1 MNIPI
6 AELES
11 TITQI
16 LLQKYDRNDAS
27 LIKDVILFGEL
38 SGKTSHG
45 IVRLFVGSTSVM
57 AQKPAGKPEV
67 IHKTKISSV
76 IEGNLNPGMLVGP
89 IAANEVIRLA
99 KENGFGIVGTRGSN
113 SSSGCLAYYLEKIA
127 QENLIAVLMAQSPKS
142 TVAYGGIE
150 PLFGTNP
157 VSFGMPAYP
166 NPIIFDMATAAISR
180 GAIIKAKELGE
191 QLPENV
197 AIDSDGNPTTDPGK
211 AIAGAT
217 LAFDRSYKGSGL
229 AMMVEILSGLWPGA
243 DFVGKNPS
251 GRWGNTFMAFSPDL
265 LSDTEAFKQKTKILI
280 ETVKHSKTKDGHS
293 VRIPGE
299 STIHTR
305 NQNIMNQHI
314 DIEENLYNELKKAA
328 GN

>member
-1 MNIPI
+1 MNVPI
-6 AELES
+6 AELEDLVIR
-11 TITQI
+11 T
-16 LLQKYDRNDAS
+16 LRQKYDEDDTNH
-27 LIKDVILFGEL
+27 IKEVILFGEL

-45 IVRLFVGSTSVM
+45 IVRLFIGNSSVM
-57 AQKPAGKPEV
+57 AQLPTGKPEI

-89 IAANEVIRLA
+89 IAANEVMRLA

-127 QENLIAVLMAQSPKS
+127 KKNLIAILMAQSPKS
-142 TVAYGGIE
+142 TVAHGGIE
-150 PLFGTNP
+150 PMFGTNP
-157 VSFGMPAYP
+157 ISFGIPTDTG
-166 NPIIFDMATAAISR
+166 PIIFDMATAAISF
-180 GAIIKAKELGE
+180 GAMLKAKELGE

-197 AIDSDGNPTTDPGK
+197 AIDSEGNPTTDPDK
-211 AIAGAT
+211 AITGAT

-265 LSDTEAFKQKTKILI
+265 LSDTEEFKQKTKILI
-280 ETVKHSKTKDGHS
+280 ETVKQSKTKDGHS
-293 VRIPGE
+293 IRIPGE
-299 STIHTR
+299 STINTR
-305 NQNIMNQHI
+305 NQSIMNQHI